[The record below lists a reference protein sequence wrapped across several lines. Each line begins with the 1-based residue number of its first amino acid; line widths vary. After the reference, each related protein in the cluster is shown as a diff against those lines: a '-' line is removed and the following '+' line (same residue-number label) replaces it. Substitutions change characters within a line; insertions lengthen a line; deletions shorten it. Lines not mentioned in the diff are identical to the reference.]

1 MKLLCASDTHFRDD
15 KPRCRTDNW
24 IETQRT
30 KLQWLIAQVNE
41 HKCPLVIA
49 GDIMHGGTNSQLLEN
64 LLLEEM
70 KKAEYPILTI
80 SGNHDANYH
89 SQKWLRKS
97 TYWVLFQACAIQHM
111 TGTMDFQESTISAF
125 QFNEEMVD
133 GTGIAVCHRSVYPTT
148 EQIPFFM
155 GKGTDTIGADDL
167 LSNFNYELIVSGDIH
182 MGFYLQQDG
191 KTLINP
197 GGISRQS
204 AEKKYTN
211 PMIYLYENGTVTPI
225 EVPIVEDNVEQEY
238 LINEKERDIRI
249 NASVE
254 RMGDSLL
261 ENGESLGLSFTDNI
275 ETALKVSETNDNVKL
290 IIRKGV
296 KGEL

>member
-1 MKLLCASDTHFRDD
+1 MRILCASDTHFRDD
-15 KPRCRTDNW
+15 RPRCRIDNW
-24 IETQRT
+24 IETQRARL
-30 KLQWLIAQVNE
+30 KWLIGQVNE
-41 HKCPLVIA
+41 HKCALVIA

-70 KKAEYPILTI
+70 KKAEYPILSI

-89 SQKWLRKS
+89 NANWLRRS
-97 TYWVLFQACAIQHM
+97 TYWVLFQAGAIQHL

-125 QFNEEMVD
+125 QFNEEMTD
-133 GTGIAVCHRSVYPTT
+133 GTGIAVVHRSVYPTT

-155 GKGTDTIGADDL
+155 GKGTDTIGADEL
-167 LSNFNYELIVSGDIH
+167 LDTFNYELTVSGDVH
-182 MGFYLQQDG
+182 SPFYRQQDG

-197 GGISRQS
+197 GGLFRQS

-211 PMIYLYENGTVTPI
+211 PMIFLYDNGSVTPI
-225 EVPIVEDNVEQEY
+225 KVPIIEDNVEQEY

-261 ENGESLGLSFTDNI
+261 ENGESLGLSFKDNI
-275 ETALKVSETNDNVKL
+275 EKALRGGEANDNVKL